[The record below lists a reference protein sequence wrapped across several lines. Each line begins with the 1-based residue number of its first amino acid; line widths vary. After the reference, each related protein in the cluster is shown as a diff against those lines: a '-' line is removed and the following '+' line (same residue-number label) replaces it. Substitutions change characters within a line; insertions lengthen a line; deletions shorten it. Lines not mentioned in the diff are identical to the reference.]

1 MAASNNPYAPPQ
13 SFESTAH
20 PSSGSKGVWRDGK
33 DLVTVQGALLPSRCV
48 KCNAPGTP
56 GKPVQLWWHHGG
68 YYLFVFLS
76 PIIYII
82 VALIARNGAVVSPA
96 LCEEHKKRRTQANLI
111 GWLGSI
117 GSIFLCLFFASV
129 GQGVLALM
137 SVAGFITCVVI
148 AMSRGR
154 VVTAK
159 RINKVHVRMGG
170 CGEEFLDSLPQF
182 PR

>member
-1 MAASNNPYAPPQ
+1 MTTPKNPYAPPQ
-13 SFESTAH
+13 TFESVAH
-20 PSSGSKGVWRDGK
+20 PVRESKGVWRDDK

-48 KCNAPGTP
+48 KCNEPGTH

-68 YYLFVFLS
+68 FYLFVFLS

-96 LCEEHKKRRTQANLI
+96 LCDEHKKRRMQANLI
-111 GWLGSI
+111 GWIGSI

-129 GQGVLALM
+129 GQGALALM
-137 SVAGFITCVVI
+137 SVAGFITCI
-148 AMSRGR
+148 AIALARGR
-154 VVTAK
+154 IVTAK
-159 RINKVHVRMGG
+159 RIDKVHVRMGG

-182 PR
+182 PL